1 MCYVFC
7 ILNLLATIQ
16 VSVLFMCRN
25 CGCAN
30 KTGIK
35 RYAHEDHCGVI
46 TDNPIAIRATI
57 GVTAPR
63 LFPIAMRRGSRLRST
78 KR

>member
-1 MCYVFC
+1 M
-7 ILNLLATIQ
+7 ATFQ
-16 VSVLFMCRN
+16 VSVLLMCRN

-35 RYAHEDHCGVI
+35 RYTHDDHCGVI

-57 GVTAPR
+57 GVTALR
-63 LFPIAMRRGSRLRST
+63 LFPIAMRRRSMLRST